1 MSAKYRLNHIAIA
14 NLRGFEETS
23 LRLGGGLTFL
33 VGPNNCGKT
42 SILRI
47 LAWFLNQADLVTLS
61 GRRNLT
67 VEEADLLLPARS
79 VGKRA
84 RRLTVGVAI
93 SDGRTRR
100 SYPSQGE
107 VVDLRMTIKASGEV
121 RLNVGPPRQG
131 EAQDERNRKLAEGL
145 FEELRSATAFT
156 LIPAS
161 RDATSETFRKALRAA
176 ATARLESRALHVRR
190 GKAPAQSTAIKK
202 ALGEIKR
209 VSDELVGP
217 LWEEMDNAIPP
228 GLARKAMLGPEIDA
242 RSLITWVADKT
253 AIRLVTGDHDKDG
266 VDAIDVGSGL
276 QSLLEVAI
284 NRAGGS
290 SEDVE
295 WILAIEEPE
304 AFLHPSAQRTLAR
317 LLRSTSDRLLV
328 STHSPV
334 LVDEAYYGEVVLVR
348 KHHFFEPR
356 PVHKTSRRQINTAL
370 LTGHGA
376 EMAFATSLLMV
387 EGEGDRLFF
396 ERMRR
401 RIAID
406 GESSEVD
413 GLYVLP
419 VGGKTSFGPWLRL
432 LRSYG
437 EANNRPI
444 FWLSVADD
452 DAAQQM
458 REACS
463 AAGVAV
469 PLDVRNAIQ
478 AQRQLRA
485 ASAAPADL
493 TKATQAVN
501 SFARKRGLRF
511 CLLPGELE
519 GSMIRATSLPTRE
532 TIAEALGSGAP
543 TESDSLV
550 IWLLNNKAPWMRA
563 MIADLLPWNEIDDV
577 IAQVLTRWCRGGGIT
592 NADTMLDRLRA
603 AAILT

>member
-1 MSAKYRLNHIAIA
+1 MSVSKYRLAHVAIA
-14 NLRGFEETS
+14 SLRGFEETS
-23 LRLGGGLTFL
+23 LRLGDGLTLL
-33 VGPNNCGKT
+33 VGPNNAGKT

-47 LAWFLNQADLVTLS
+47 LDWFLNEAEPKTLS
-61 GRRNLT
+61 GRVNLSAT
-67 VEEADLLLPARS
+67 ETELLLPARS

-93 SDGRTRR
+93 ADGRTRR
-100 SYPSQGE
+100 PYPGDGD

-131 EAQDERNRKLAEGL
+131 EAKDERNRRLALGL
-145 FEELRSATAFT
+145 FEELRTATAFT

-161 RDATSETFRKALRAA
+161 RDATSETFRGALRAA
-176 ATARLESRALHVRR
+176 AIARLESRALHTRR

-202 ALGEIKR
+202 ALADIKR

-217 LWEEMDNAIPP
+217 LWAEMDGAIPP
-228 GLARKAMLGPEIDA
+228 GLALKANLGPEIDA
-242 RSLITWVADKT
+242 RSLIEWVADNT

-266 VDAIDVGSGL
+266 VDATDVGSGL

-290 SEDVE
+290 SADVE

-304 AFLHPSAQRTLAR
+304 AFLRPSAQRTLAR

-334 LVDEAYYGEVVLVR
+334 LVDEANYGEVVLVR

-356 PVHKTSRRQINTAL
+356 PVQEPSRRQINTAL

-376 EMAFATSLLMV
+376 EMAFATSLLLV

-401 RIAID
+401 RLAID
-406 GESSEVD
+406 GESAELD

-452 DAAQQM
+452 DAAQQL

-463 AAGVAV
+463 AAGVPV
-469 PLDVRNAIQ
+469 PFDARNAIQ
-478 AQRQLRA
+478 AQRQLIA
-485 ASAAPADL
+485 ESAPAADL
-493 TKATQAVN
+493 AKATVEVN
-501 SFARKRGLRF
+501 AFARKQGLRF

-519 GSMIRATSLPTRE
+519 GSIVSGTSTSTRE
-532 TIAEALGSGAP
+532 TIAAALETGTP
-543 TESDSLV
+543 TDADALRV
-550 IWLLNNKAPWMRA
+550 WLLNNKAPWMRA
-563 MIADLLPWNEIDDV
+563 LIADLIPWNEIDGV
-577 IAQVLTRWCRGGGIT
+577 IAEVLTRWSRGGGVT
-592 NADTMLDRLRA
+592 KAHTMINSLRA
-603 AAILT
+603 AT

>member
-1 MSAKYRLNHIAIA
+1 MSAPKYRLTHVAIA
-14 NLRGFEETS
+14 SLRGFEETS
-23 LRLGGGLTFL
+23 LRLGDGLTLL
-33 VGPNNCGKT
+33 VGPNNAGKT

-47 LAWFLNQADLVTLS
+47 LDWFLNEADPKTLS
-61 GRRNLT
+61 GRVDLSPT
-67 VEEADLLLPARS
+67 ETELLLPARS

-93 SDGRTRR
+93 ADGRTRR
-100 SYPSQGE
+100 PYPGEGE

-131 EAQDERNRKLAEGL
+131 EAKDERNRQLGLGL
-145 FEELRSATAFT
+145 FEELRTATAFT

-161 RDATSETFRKALRAA
+161 RDATSETFRGALRAA
-176 ATARLESRALHVRR
+176 AIARLESRALHTRR

-202 ALGEIKR
+202 ALADIKR

-217 LWEEMDNAIPP
+217 LWEEMDGAIPP
-228 GLARKAMLGPEIDA
+228 GLALKANLGPEIDA
-242 RSLITWVADKT
+242 RSLIEWVADNT

-290 SEDVE
+290 SPDVE

-334 LVDEAYYGEVVLVR
+334 LVDEASYGEVVLVR

-356 PVHKTSRRQINTAL
+356 PVQETSRRQINTAL

-376 EMAFATSLLMV
+376 EMAFATSLLLV

-401 RIAID
+401 RLAID
-406 GESSEVD
+406 GESPELD

-452 DAAQQM
+452 DAAQQL

-463 AAGVAV
+463 AASVPV
-469 PLDVRNAIQ
+469 PLDARNAIQ
-478 AQRQLRA
+478 AQRHL
-485 ASAAPADL
+485 
-493 TKATQAVN
+493 
-501 SFARKRGLRF
+501 FARIGPRRRPRQSHDRGQRV
-511 CLLPGELE
+511 CPQTRPALLPVA
-519 GSMIRATSLPTRE
+519 R
-532 TIAEALGSGAP
+532 GARGIDRRWHLNLHP
-543 TESDSLV
+543 RSHRRGTQDTAPRPMPMPCGV
-550 IWLLNNKAPWMRA
+550 WLLNNKAPWIRA
-563 MIADLLPWNEIDDV
+563 VIADLIPWNEINDV
-577 IAQVLTRWCRGGGIT
+577 IAEVLTRWSRGGGVTEAHSMI
-592 NADTMLDRLRA
+592 NGLRTA
-603 AAILT
+603 P